1 LPTPSSDR
9 AFTFEDSAAAGF
21 SGQHP
26 KRDEGSPSFGLLKRD
41 DGSPLFGQPKH
52 DEGLTTF
59 DLSKRDDEELP
70 SFGLSNRGDGSP
82 PFGLLKPAAEKAKTY
97 STSSANGYE
106 SASSMADKFNEVVI
120 IIFKL
125 KVNCKMLYF
134 YCFTVT

>member
-26 KRDEGSPSFGLLKRD
+26 KRDEGSPSFGLPKRD
-41 DGSPLFGQPKH
+41 DGSPLFGQPNH
-52 DEGLTTF
+52 DEGSQTF
-59 DLSKRDDEELP
+59 GLSKRDDEESP

-82 PFGLLKPAAEKAKTY
+82 PFGHLKPAAEKAKTY
-97 STSSANGYE
+97 STSSINGYE

-120 IIFKL
+120 NIFKL
-125 KVNCKMLYF
+125 NVNCKMLYF
-134 YCFTVT
+134 NCFTVT